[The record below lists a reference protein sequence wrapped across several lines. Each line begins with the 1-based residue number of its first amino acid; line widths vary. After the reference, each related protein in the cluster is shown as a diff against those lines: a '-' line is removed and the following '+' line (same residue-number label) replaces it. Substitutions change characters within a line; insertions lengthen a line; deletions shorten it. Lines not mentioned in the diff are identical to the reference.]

1 MDSKKANKSK
11 AKKAL
16 SVIGNILIWIFIAFA
31 VVITILAF
39 SATSSKDGIPSV
51 GGRVISP
58 VLTDSMS
65 PTFDAGDMILSRKL
79 TDDEKTGLKV
89 YDIITFKTDLNGDGA
104 AEVNTH
110 RIIEVIGEGSSIQ
123 YKTKGDNE
131 ILTDPYTIN
140 PVDVISVVNSDWSF
154 VALDDNGKA
163 SLSVKNVIKCRIDAD
178 GDGEADDSIQLIKEV
193 VKEGG
198 KVVAY
203 KTKSISMANNTEYTV
218 EVAAV
223 TEKLAEKV
231 TRIPGLG
238 AFINFLMS
246 PTGFFIVIVIPLI
259 LFFLYE
265 IVMFILKIV
274 QVRGGGKKKI
284 SAEDEE
290 LIRQRAIEEYIR
302 SQQQANNTP
311 PAGAA
316 PPAQPA
322 ETKPEPKA
330 EPAPEAKPEP
340 KAEEAK
346 VEEPKAE
353 EPKAEEPKA
362 EETPA
367 EEPKAEEA
375 KVEEAPAEEAK
386 AEEPKAEEPKAE
398 EAPAEEPKAEEPKAE
413 EAPAEEAKAE
423 EAEPAAEET
432 PAEEPKAEETPA
444 EEAKTEEVKPE
455 A

>member
-110 RIIEVIGEGSSIQ
+110 RIIEVIGEGSSVQ

-140 PVDVISVVNSDWSF
+140 PVDVISVVNDDWSF
-154 VALDDNGKA
+154 EALDDSGKA
-163 SLSVKNVIKCRIDAD
+163 GLSVKNVIKCRIDAD

-290 LIRQRAIEEYIR
+290 LIRQKAIEEYIR
-302 SQQQANNTP
+302 SQQANNAP
-311 PAGAA
+311 PAGT
-316 PPAQPA
+316 PPVQPA
-322 ETKPEPKA
+322 EKEPEPKA
-330 EPAPEAKPEP
+330 EPAPEEAKPEP
-340 KAEEAK
+340 KAEEVKPEPKA
-346 VEEPKAE
+346 EEPKTE

-367 EEPKAEEA
+367 EEAKAEEPKA
-375 KVEEAPAEEAK
+375 EEAPAEEAK

-398 EAPAEEPKAEEPKAE
+398 EAPAEEPNAEEPKAE
-413 EAPAEEAKAE
+413 ESEAEEAKAE

-432 PAEEPKAEETPA
+432 PAEE
-444 EEAKTEEVKPE
+444 VKPE